1 MKKLKEFIQ
10 RELDKKNKMDEEVK
24 KLEQRTADLSSTR
37 SELFKQLSEMEK
49 LQDQKKAE
57 RNELRSKVL
66 IKRAE
71 LEEKQKDLADRE

>member
-1 MKKLKEFIQ
+1 
-10 RELDKKNKMDEEVK
+10 
-24 KLEQRTADLSSTR
+24 
-37 SELFKQLSEMEK
+37 MEK

-57 RNELRSKVL
+57 RNELRAKVL

>member
-49 LQDQKKAE
+49 L
-57 RNELRSKVL
+57 
-66 IKRAE
+66 
-71 LEEKQKDLADRE
+71 